1 MKYLCHDIS
10 ATVGFLALLAAIAH
24 ASVVPSLAQAPG
36 TAPASSILAL
46 DAGNDQ
52 LTSPYRLGS
61 GDRLRIDIFD
71 APDYSGDTTVL
82 LDGTINLILVGSIMV
97 EGLTLEE
104 ARAAISAKYASV
116 FKRPVVNLSLVAPR
130 PVQIS
135 IVGEV
140 ISPGN
145 YTFELLEPGG
155 AALGFKY
162 PTLVEAIEQ
171 AQGLRLSANLEN
183 IQVRRVENLGTER
196 VITVNLWDFL
206 ERGNKTQNLI
216 LRDGDTIYVPTV
228 TSASLNQVRQL
239 ASSPFVQNP
248 EAPRQ
253 VMVVGEV
260 ITPGV
265 YVLLGGVTGVDIR
278 AGGLPTVIRA
288 LEQAGGIKTEADIR
302 RIQVR
307 RLTISGAE
315 QIIPVNLWQLLQA
328 GDFTQDMVLQDGDVV
343 FVPTATDVNPS
354 EVAELTSAVFSRQTI
369 EVYVVGEVGRFG
381 YEKIEV
387 TPNTSLNQALL
398 AVGGFTPSSRKDQVE
413 LLRLNDD
420 GTVIQRRIPVDFSQ
434 RINEQTNP
442 RLQDNDIIVVDRSKF
457 DETFRNIN
465 TILSPVPAINSLF
478 RIFEILNFLGD

>member
-1 MKYLCHDIS
+1 M
-10 ATVGFLALLAAIAH
+10 
-24 ASVVPSLAQAPG
+24 VPSLAQPPG
-36 TAPASSILAL
+36 TAPVFSILAL
-46 DAGNDQ
+46 DAGNEQ
-52 LTSPYRLGS
+52 RPSPYRLGS

-71 APDYSGDTTVL
+71 APDYSGETTVL
-82 LDGTINLILVGSIMV
+82 LDGTVNLLLISPTLV

-104 ARAAISAKYASV
+104 ATAAISAKYASV
-116 FKRPVVNLSLVAPR
+116 FRRPVVNLSLVAPR

-135 IVGEV
+135 ILGEV
-140 ISPGN
+140 TSPGN

-162 PTLVEAIEQ
+162 PTLVEAIEE

-183 IQVRRVENLGTER
+183 IQVRRVENLGNDR

-228 TSASLNQVRQL
+228 PSVSLNQVRQL
-239 ASSPFVQNP
+239 ASSPFIQNP
-248 EAPRQ
+248 EESRQ

-260 ITPGV
+260 TTPGV
-265 YVLLGGVTGVDIR
+265 YVLLGGVTGVDLR
-278 AGGLPTVIRA
+278 VGGLPTVTR
-288 LEQAGGIKTEADIR
+288 LLQQAGGIKIQADIR
-302 RIQVR
+302 KIQVR
-307 RLTISGAE
+307 RMTISGAE
-315 QIIPVNLWQLLQA
+315 QIIPVNLWQMLQA

-343 FVPTATDVNPS
+343 FVPTASDVNPS

-387 TPNTSLNQALL
+387 NTNTSLNQALL

-420 GTVIQRRIPVDFSQ
+420 GTVTQRRIPIDFSQ

-442 RLQDNDIIVVDRSKF
+442 LLQDNDIIVVDQSKLN
-457 DETFRNIN
+457 EALRNIN
-465 TILSPVPAINSLF
+465 TLLSPVPALNSLF
-478 RIFEILNFLGD
+478 RIFEFLNFLDE